1 MSRYK
6 IGEISKLL
14 NLSSEALRHYE
25 RQGIISPKRDG
36 DAGYRYYDTWDMMFL
51 MNIIY
56 YRSFGFPL
64 ADVDSIINE
73 MDLDGLT
80 RLCHKQ
86 SDRLALEISSLQ
98 NKQTALHAHLDR
110 LNKIKSDLGR
120 LEPSCRPEIY
130 FQCHRTNDSF
140 EVSPEQE
147 QAHRLWLSQFP
158 WVNYS
163 FLMPQTAAGLSSDND
178 CWGFSMA
185 TDKAPESFAEH
196 AGIYRIES
204 SRALYTI
211 FCAAGRGTF
220 RSSYKEHVLA
230 PVAAAGYTLK
240 DDSAVGNLLARIH
253 RDGEM
258 VRYYEVWVPIVD
270 QPKFK

>member
-64 ADVDSIINE
+64 SEVDSIINE

-80 RLCHKQ
+80 GLCHEQ
-86 SDRLALEISSLQ
+86 SDRLAQEISSLQ
-98 NKQTALHAHLDR
+98 NKQAALQAHLDR
-110 LNKIKSDLGR
+110 LNKIESGLGR

-130 FQCHRTNDSF
+130 FQRHRTNDSF

-147 QAHRLWLSQFP
+147 QAHRLWLGEFP

-185 TDKAPESFAEH
+185 ADKAPENFAEH
-196 AGIYRIES
+196 DGICSIES
-204 SRALYTI
+204 ARSLYTI
-211 FCAAGRGTF
+211 FCASGRGTF
-220 RSSYKEHVLA
+220 RSSYKEQVLT
-230 PVAAAGYTLK
+230 PITAAGYILK
-240 DDSAVGNLLARIH
+240 DGSAAGNLLARIH
-253 RDGEM
+253 RGGEM
-258 VRYYEVWVPIVD
+258 LRYYEVWVPIAD
-270 QPKFK
+270 